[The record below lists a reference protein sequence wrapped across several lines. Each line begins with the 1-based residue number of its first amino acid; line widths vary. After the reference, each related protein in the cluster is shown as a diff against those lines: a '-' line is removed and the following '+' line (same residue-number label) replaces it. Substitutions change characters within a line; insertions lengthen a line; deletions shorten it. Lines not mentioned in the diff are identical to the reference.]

1 MSKIKSNIKKKRK
14 RKTTSVNTT
23 ANTTISNSR
32 TQDSAAKI
40 IFGNNK
46 LCSEFLRDYTGIE
59 LLKDV
64 NEEDLE
70 DMTTRY
76 IPMFTEERDADV
88 VKKVRLHNGEFAYM
102 IALIEHKS
110 SVDYNVSM
118 QLLRYMVYIWEDYEK
133 EQNKLHEGISKTK
146 DFRYPPILPIVYYEW
161 TDEWTSA
168 VDFRDRIFLNDVFKE
183 FIPDYRYK
191 LIKLESYSEGEL
203 IERNDEIS
211 FVMLV
216 ERLKNSNEFTKL
228 MADLPMDYL
237 NGISGMSTRDV
248 MRVIS
253 DVLAAM
259 LRKRLVSE
267 DKIAEFTDKI
277 KEKPMGQLF
286 EHWDNGPDLALI
298 EKGREEER
306 KNTEAERK
314 RADAAEAENRRLREE
329 NARLRAGVK

>member
-1 MSKIKSNIKKKRK
+1 MSKIKSSIKKKRK
-14 RKTTSVNTT
+14 RKNRSVNTT
-23 ANTTISNSR
+23 ITNSG

-146 DFRYPPILPIVYYEW
+146 GFKYPPILPIVYYEW

-168 VDFRDRIFLNDVFKE
+168 VDFRDRIFLNDV
-183 FIPDYRYK
+183 
-191 LIKLESYSEGEL
+191 LLS
-203 IERNDEIS
+203 
-211 FVMLV
+211 
-216 ERLKNSNEFTKL
+216 
-228 MADLPMDYL
+228 
-237 NGISGMSTRDV
+237 
-248 MRVIS
+248 
-253 DVLAAM
+253 
-259 LRKRLVSE
+259 
-267 DKIAEFTDKI
+267 
-277 KEKPMGQLF
+277 
-286 EHWDNGPDLALI
+286 
-298 EKGREEER
+298 
-306 KNTEAERK
+306 
-314 RADAAEAENRRLREE
+314 
-329 NARLRAGVK
+329 

>member
-1 MSKIKSNIKKKRK
+1 
-14 RKTTSVNTT
+14 
-23 ANTTISNSR
+23 
-32 TQDSAAKI
+32 
-40 IFGNNK
+40 
-46 LCSEFLRDYTGIE
+46 
-59 LLKDV
+59 
-64 NEEDLE
+64 
-70 DMTTRY
+70 
-76 IPMFTEERDADV
+76 V

-133 EQNKLHEGISKTK
+133 EQNKLQKGISKTK

-168 VDFRDRIFLNDVFKE
+168 VDFRDRIFLNDIFKE

-191 LIKLESYSEGEL
+191 LIKVESYSDGEL

-211 FVMLV
+211 FVMLID
-216 ERLKNSNEFTKL
+216 RLKNSDEFHKL
-228 MADLPMDYL
+228 MLDLPKEYL
-237 NGISGMSTRDV
+237 DGISEMSTPDV

-253 DVLAAM
+253 DVVRAM
-259 LRKRLVSE
+259 LRKRMVSE
-267 DKIAEFTDKI
+267 DKIAEFTDKMM
-277 KEKPMGQLF
+277 ERPMGQLF

-314 RADAAEAENRRLREE
+314 RADAAEQRADIAEAENRRLKEE
-329 NARLRAGVK
+329 IVRLRAGGK